1 MNQLVIAEK
10 PSVGKAIAAVL
21 GATRREDGCFVGNGY
36 IVSWC
41 FGHLAE
47 LASADAYDVKYGKW
61 RCEDLPIVPEP
72 WRYSVSQD
80 KQKQFDL
87 LRGLL
92 GCDEVSEVINACD
105 AGREGELIFRTVYA
119 LAGCT
124 KPVKRLWISSMEDSA
139 IREGF
144 DNLRPGSEFDNL
156 YAAALCRSRADWLVG
171 INATRLFSVLYHR
184 TLNVGRVVSPTLALI
199 VQREAEISA
208 FTPTPFYT
216 VALTLDGFEAAS
228 KRYENKA
235 QAEGL
240 QKLCGGASCKVSSVE
255 RKEKTEKAPALYDLT
270 TLQRD
275 ANRMLGYTAQ
285 QTLDYLQALY
295 EKKLVTYP
303 RTDSRYLT
311 DDMEDKV
318 SDIAAI
324 AAKLTGGTPSEVNA
338 GQVCN
343 SKKVSDHHAI
353 VPTMTAGGGDISTL
367 PTGEQAVLKLVSQQV
382 LCAVGSPH
390 VYAETMV
397 TLDCGGER
405 FTAKGKTVL
414 SMGWKSNLAQEQKE
428 KPLPDL
434 TEGMSFPVADA
445 VVKEGKTTP
454 PKRYTEDT
462 LLSAMETAG
471 AKEASEDAAYG
482 APTQAQRSG
491 LRGEKEGQQNGA
503 DARSEADV
511 AEWSLSRRGLGTPA
525 TRAAILEKLVS
536 TGFVERK
543 KQKKTVSLVPSDYGA
558 ALITVLPEQL
568 QSPLL
573 TAEWESRLKQVEKGE
588 LSPDSFMDGITE
600 MLDNLVQNYRAIPGA
615 ETLFPSGRPVVGRC
629 PRCGGDVTESKAGFF
644 CERNDC
650 RFGLWKDNKY
660 LSAKK
665 ITLTK
670 RVAAALLKERRTFI
684 SGIYSEKTGKTY
696 DAFLT
701 LGDDGTRT
709 SFGIEF
715 DEGKVTLRNNKGGR

>member
-1 MNQLVIAEK
+1 MNRLVIAEK

-21 GATRREDGCFVGNGY
+21 GAHGREDGCFIGNGT

-47 LASADAYDVKYGKW
+47 LAAADTYDEKYGKW
-61 RCEDLPIVPEP
+61 RCEDLPILPQL
-72 WRYSVSQD
+72 WRYSISED
-80 KQKQFDL
+80 KRRQFDL
-87 LRGLL
+87 LREFMRSN
-92 GCDEVSEVINACD
+92 EVSEVINACD

-119 LAGCT
+119 LSGCT
-124 KPVKRLWISSMEDSA
+124 KPMKRLWISSMEDEA

-144 DNLRPGSEFDNL
+144 ENLRPGSEYDAL
-156 YAAALCRSRADWLVG
+156 YEAALCRSRADWLVG

-199 VQREAEISA
+199 VQREAEIKA
-208 FTPTPFYT
+208 FTPVPFYT
-216 VALTLDGFEAAS
+216 VDLTADGFEAAS
-228 KRYENKA
+228 ERFSEKA
-235 QAEGL
+235 SAEGL
-240 QKLCGGASCKVSSVE
+240 QKVCKGASATVTGVE

-275 ANRMLGYTAQ
+275 ANRLLGYTAQ

-295 EKKLVTYP
+295 EKKLCTYP

-318 SDIAAI
+318 SELAAI
-324 AAKLTGGTPSEVNA
+324 AAEIAGKPLGGVNA

-353 VPTMTAGGGDISTL
+353 VPTMTAGSAGLSAL
-367 PTGEQAVLKLVSQQV
+367 PAGERAVLRLIAQQV

-390 VYAETMV
+390 IYAETAV
-397 TLDCGGER
+397 TLDCGGAA

-414 SMGWKSNLAQEQKE
+414 SVGWKANLGQEQAD
-428 KPLPDL
+428 KPLPEL
-434 TEGMSFPVADA
+434 SEGMSFPVESAA
-445 VVKEGKTTP
+445 VKEGKTTP

-471 AKEASEDAAYG
+471 AKEAPDDAE
-482 APTQAQRSG
+482 R
-491 LRGEKEGQQNGA
+491 K
-503 DARSEADV
+503 
-511 AEWSLSRRGLGTPA
+511 GLGTPA
-525 TRAAILEKLVS
+525 TRAAVLEKLVS

-543 KQKKTVSLVPSDYGA
+543 KAKKAVSLVPSGPGA

-573 TAEWESRLKQVEKGE
+573 TAEWEGRLKEIERDE
-588 LSPDSFMDGITE
+588 LAADAFMEDISGMIRE
-600 MLDNLVQNYRAIPGA
+600 LVTTYTPVQGA
-615 ETLFPSGRPVVGRC
+615 EALVPSGRPVVGKC

-644 CERNDC
+644 CESNAC

-670 RVAAALLKERRTFI
+670 RMASALLKDRRTFI

-701 LGDDGTRT
+701 LRDDGARA

-715 DEGKVTLRNNKGGR
+715 Q